1 MRSSG
6 RSIGL
11 MKCEAASR
19 SSGISLCALRLAS
32 IISATSRGCL
42 VSDSKMSIF
51 CCTPSSKTWNA
62 STGRSGAGRLCSSRT
77 LTSTFTRLTC
87 TLIVARGDAGSGL
100 FSLACASLGFPCPL
114 LLGCAHGGRSGFSC
128 AASPYVEMSRTIPAT
143 SAWSQLLAWKIICL
157 LGCRFCLWCR
167 RGDFPV
173 RPNGSILKILLF
185 PDRNFALQRINGKL
199 AGVERR
205 RPVRRADG
213 NKDACF
219 ADVQPSEAMHHGDPV
234 NGKPFVDLRAN
245 LPHFRQRHG
254 FVGFILQVSR
264 GPAMRFVAH
273 ETIERDDGAILPRA
287 YMPH

>member
-6 RSIGL
+6 RSICL

-77 LTSTFTRLTC
+77 LTSTFTRLTF
-87 TLIVARGDAGSGL
+87 TLIVPRGDAGSWL
-100 FSLACASLGFPCPL
+100 FSLTCASLGFPCSL
-114 LLGCAHGGRSGFSC
+114 LVGCAHGGRSGFSC
-128 AASPYVEMSRTIPAT
+128 AASPHAETSSSNPAT
-143 SAWSQLLAWKIICL
+143 DAWRRLLAWKVIYL

-173 RPNGSILKILLF
+173 CPNGSILKMLLF
-185 PDRNFALQRINGKL
+185 PDRHGALQGIYGKP
-199 AGVERR
+199 AGLECR
-205 RPVRRADG
+205 RPMRRADG

-219 ADVQPSEAMHHGDPV
+219 ADVQPSEAVHHGNPV

-254 FVGFILQVSR
+254 FVGFIFKVFC
-264 GPAMRFVAH
+264 GPAM
-273 ETIERDDGAILPRA
+273 
-287 YMPH
+287 

>member
-1 MRSSG
+1 M
-6 RSIGL
+6 
-11 MKCEAASR
+11 
-19 SSGISLCALRLAS
+19 
-32 IISATSRGCL
+32 
-42 VSDSKMSIF
+42 
-51 CCTPSSKTWNA
+51 A

-87 TLIVARGDAGSGL
+87 TLIVPRGDVGSWL
-100 FSLACASLGFPCPL
+100 FSWACASLGFSCPL
-114 LLGCAHGGRSGFSC
+114 LVGSAKGGGSVFSS
-128 AASPYVEMSRTIPAT
+128 AASPFRETNRSNPAA
-143 SAWSQLLAWKIICL
+143 SAWRRLLAWKIICL

-173 RPNGSILKILLF
+173 RPNGSILKMLLF
-185 PDRNFALQRINGKL
+185 PDRNCALQSINGKL
-199 AGVERR
+199 ACVERR

-245 LPHFRQRHG
+245 LAHFRQRHG
-254 FVGFILQVSR
+254 FISFIFKVFC